1 MILHFLTQVL
11 SGGLTK
17 MDFSEANGLEVTLE
31 DDEELVTAEEINTS
45 SVDSSLKKFRCRGI
59 KIGSQ

>member
-11 SGGLTK
+11 SSGLTK

-31 DDEELVTAEEINTS
+31 EDEELVTPEEINTS
-45 SVDSSLKKFRCRGI
+45 SVDSPMKTSRCRGI